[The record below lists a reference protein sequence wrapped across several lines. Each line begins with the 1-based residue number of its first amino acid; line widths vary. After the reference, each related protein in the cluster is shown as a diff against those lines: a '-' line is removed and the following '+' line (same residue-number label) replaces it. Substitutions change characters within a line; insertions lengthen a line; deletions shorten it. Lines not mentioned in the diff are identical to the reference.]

1 MSLVKI
7 NELNIPAQAAP
18 AVIKRFEAQ
27 IEVLSTVD
35 GFEGFEL
42 LRPTKEGESAW
53 FVYTRWADD
62 ESYQAWRNSDLFAQS
77 HKGGGPPAAARPE
90 GAEGGHPGG
99 GHPGGKPAGGPPESN
114 HPTLMEFEVAA
125 SSGSVSS

>member
-18 AVIKRFEAQ
+18 AVIEQFKAQ
-27 IEVLSTVD
+27 SEMLSTVA

-99 GHPGGKPAGGPPESN
+99 KPAGGPPEAN

-125 SSGSVSS
+125 SAASASS